1 MASLNLVSPLLKL
14 SEIFSRMLLRI
25 QTGLRFCSIKY
36 SDGLPGTEGPEL
48 QKALLDMTGQNT
60 VPNIFVKGKHIGG
73 CDDTLAA
80 IGSGELQK
88 MLQ

>member
-1 MASLNLVSPLLKL
+1 MSPLLKL
-14 SEIFSRMLLRI
+14 SEKFSRIFLRI
-25 QTGLRFCSIKY
+25 HSGLRFYFIKY
-36 SDGLPGTEGPEL
+36 ADGLPGTEGPEL

-73 CDDTLAA
+73 CDNTLAA
-80 IGSGELQK
+80 IASGELQK